1 MSSEAIIIDGVDLKN
16 IIEAIIF
23 ASTEPLPADKIIECV
38 AKEEITGGILKTTI
52 DELNKHYQDQN
63 VGLRIIKIA
72 GGYQFATHPQFDK
85 WVSRLFKSKA
95 DKKLSQA
102 SLEVLAIVAYRQP
115 IARSEI
121 EKIRGVNADWTLRS
135 LMEKNLIT
143 VVGREDAPGR
153 PLLFG
158 TTKNFLE
165 HFGLDAV
172 SELPK
177 LKEIEDILRE
187 DKEFAGTLEL
197 DFSADAAKENVKSH
211 EQSID
216 EEFQDTDPQV
226 KENNFDPEQPKPIPS

>member
-1 MSSEAIIIDGVDLKN
+1 MSSEPIIIDGVDLKN

-23 ASTEPLPADKIIECV
+23 ASTEPVPADKIIECV
-38 AKEEITGGILKTTI
+38 AKEEVTGSILKTTI

-211 EQSID
+211 EQATE
-216 EEFQDTDPQV
+216 EEFQDTDPPV